1 MPFSP
6 PPPPRNVGD
15 TTTQN
20 GRVYVWDGYAY
31 GLATDGQIA
40 TVPDG
45 SRGDI
50 VVSNGGQTWTIAAG
64 AVGGDKVTIHPFLLM
79 GG

>member
-1 MPFSP
+1 MPFSFP
-6 PPPPRNVGD
+6 VSPSVGD
-15 TTTQN
+15 RSTQN
-20 GRVYVWDGYAY
+20 GRVFVWDGYAW
-31 GLATDGQIA
+31 GLAADGQIA

-50 VVSNGGQTWTIAAG
+50 VVSDSGSTWTIGAG
-64 AVGGDKVTIHPFLLM
+64 AVSGDKVTLHPFLLM

>member
-15 TTTQN
+15 RTTQN

-45 SRGDI
+45 AITDAKVAPGISPTKINQIGAYAASRI
-50 VVSNGGQTWTIAAG
+50 
-64 AVGGDKVTIHPFLLM
+64 FR
-79 GG
+79 